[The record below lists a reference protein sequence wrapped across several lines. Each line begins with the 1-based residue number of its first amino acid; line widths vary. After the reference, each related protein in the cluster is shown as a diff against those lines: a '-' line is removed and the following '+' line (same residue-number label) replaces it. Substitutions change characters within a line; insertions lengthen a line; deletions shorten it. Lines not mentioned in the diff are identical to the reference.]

1 MEGAPVFFQQGS
13 RRPYL
18 AGRPWWRPNSLE
30 ALKCQDIAPCARLIE
45 HELIGSPLGFERI
58 RLLPDADIRGEILG
72 VTLCAK
78 QARHGAP

>member
-1 MEGAPVFFQQGS
+1 
-13 RRPYL
+13 
-18 AGRPWWRPNSLE
+18 
-30 ALKCQDIAPCARLIE
+30 LIE